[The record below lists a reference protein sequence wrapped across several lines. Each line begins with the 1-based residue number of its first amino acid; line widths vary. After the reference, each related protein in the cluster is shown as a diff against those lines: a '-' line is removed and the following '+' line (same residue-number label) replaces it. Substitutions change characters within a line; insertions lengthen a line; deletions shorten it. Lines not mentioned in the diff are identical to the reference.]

1 VRTLALGV
9 VVSFVLT
16 GCGNTDDPEQSV
28 PIIDDHVLIQ
38 AVEGVCEARDAIDD
52 SIGPSWE
59 IFQNRAHDAL
69 HELARE
75 VTEESRGRAAALLEA
90 KQRVEV
96 AFVED
101 MNAKGFRKL
110 MTQLL
115 DASNASLGE
124 LSLTP
129 VRCP

>member
-1 VRTLALGV
+1 MRTLALGIV
-9 VVSFVLT
+9 LSVVLT
-16 GCGNTDDPEQSV
+16 GCGNADDQEPST
-28 PIIDDHVLIQ
+28 PIIDDHVLTQ

-59 IFQNRAHDAL
+59 IFQNKAHDAL
-69 HELARE
+69 HELARQM
-75 VTEESRGRAAALLEA
+75 TEESRGSAAALLEA

-110 MTQLL
+110 MNQLL
-115 DASNASLGE
+115 DASNAALGE
-124 LSLTP
+124 LSLAT